1 MIRKW
6 MLSSCFI
13 FVMFSFAGCGDNEE
27 IKKVDLNKTEE
38 IKDAFQDAGTLKI
51 GLIPEQDIRKMAERY
66 EPLAKYL
73 SEKLNLRV
81 NLIYLNSYG
90 EICDKFINKELD
102 AAFFGSL
109 GYVLTRAK
117 AGVEPVARPDYGGIS
132 TYRGLVIV
140 RSGEG
145 ITNAR
150 DMKNKRLAL
159 VHRATYAGYLYP
171 LYYFEMNGI
180 RDFETYF
187 SKVIFAGSHDKAI
200 SDVLRGEAD
209 IAVAKDLVY
218 QRMMKGNPDLEKRL
232 TVLST
237 SEGVPSNTLCVSR
250 ELDPAMKEKV
260 KKILLTMANDETTK
274 PVLEALGGASRFVS
288 TEDADYL
295 PLYAAIKAL
304 GLDLN
309 TYPYYDRPDMGFD
322 ASAVSASTLSP
333 GHKAGEAK

>member
-1 MIRKW
+1 MIIEMMEKRI
-6 MLSSCFI
+6 LPVFLI
-13 FVMFSFAGCGDNEE
+13 FVMLFSFAGCGDKED

-38 IKDAFQDAGTLKI
+38 IKDVFQNTDKLKI

-73 SEKLNLRV
+73 SEKLNLKV

-109 GYVLTRAK
+109 GYVLTHAK
-117 AGVEPVARPDYGGIS
+117 AGVEPVARPDYSGIS

-150 DMKNKRLAL
+150 DMKDKRLAL
-159 VHRATYAGYLYP
+159 VHRSTYAGYLYP
-171 LYYFEMNGI
+171 LYYFRINNI
-180 RDFETYF
+180 RDFENYF

-209 IAVAKDLVY
+209 IAIAKDLVY
-218 QRMMKGNPDLEKRL
+218 QRMVMENPDLAKRL
-232 TVLST
+232 TVLSA
-237 SEGVPSNTLCVSR
+237 SEGVPSNALCVSR
-250 ELDPAMKEKV
+250 ELDPAMRAKLKNTL
-260 KKILLTMANDETTK
+260 IDMARDETAK
-274 PVLEALGGASRFVS
+274 PVLKALGQASRFVG
-288 TEDADYL
+288 TDDADYR
-295 PLYAAIKAL
+295 PLYEVIKTL
-304 GLDLN
+304 EIDLN
-309 TYPYYDRPDMGFD
+309 TYPYYDRADIGFD
-322 ASAVSASTLSP
+322 
-333 GHKAGEAK
+333 KATEAK

>member
-1 MIRKW
+1 MLRKVI
-6 MLSSCFI
+6 LSSCLI
-13 FVMFSFAGCGDNEE
+13 FVMLFSFAGCGDREDM
-27 IKKVDLNKTEE
+27 KRVDLNKTEE
-38 IKDAFQDAGTLKI
+38 IKDAFQDAGKLKI

-73 SEKLNLRV
+73 SKKLNLKV

-109 GYVLTRAK
+109 GYVLTHAK

-132 TYRGLVIV
+132 TYRGIVIV

-145 ITNAR
+145 ITNAQ

-159 VHRATYAGYLYP
+159 VHRSTYAGYIYP
-171 LYYFEMNGI
+171 LYYFKINGI

-209 IAVAKDLVY
+209 IAIAKDLVY
-218 QRMMKGNPDLEKRL
+218 RRMANENPDLEKRL
-232 TVLST
+232 TVLSA
-237 SEGVPSNTLCVSR
+237 SEGVPSNALCVSR
-250 ELDPAMKEKV
+250 EMDPAMEVKL
-260 KKILLTMANDETTK
+260 KKILLDMANDEK
-274 PVLEALGGASRFVS
+274 ALPVLKALGGASRFIA
-288 TEDADYL
+288 TEDADYHA
-295 PLYAAIKAL
+295 LYVTIKAL
-304 GLDLN
+304 GIDLN

-322 ASAVSASTLSP
+322 
-333 GHKAGEAK
+333 KAGEAR